1 MSTLQLAELTCLCCS
16 YRTHLSP
23 TLRRGSGSA
32 ARAAV
37 NQAME
42 QAGLK
47 STTTRAPRKS
57 KSSTNGTPSSNT
69 STSTSHIL
77 SPYHTPTSQNGPI
90 HYGYPQLYDSHPYP
104 YPLPSHNASL
114 TNNQNSATSSRG
126 PSPANGHSS
135 GHSSVSS
142 VPGSGGPLPPPHHQ
156 QFYPQP
162 FPQATYP
169 YPYPQAYRYP
179 PPAGPM
185 HTAYGPSHAP
195 PPMYSPGLA
204 PEHANHMYPPM
215 GGGSGGVSYPTHSR
229 ESSFSGVMPPGYPM
243 GNGFPRNAST
253 SSIVP
258 PPPLHPNSTM
268 SVGDV
273 PGGAGTGR
281 GRYSPGRRPSPRPS
295 PPNMLSQ
302 GVVDPNSM
310 NSRSG
315 LHLSYGPASTSNGHP
330 GAYGQPSS
338 LGHPHPHLSAYA
350 YGSGHAANE
359 TLLRGQGRASISSLS
374 EDGSGEHGSGSDGS
388 GSKKD

>member
-1 MSTLQLAELTCLCCS
+1 
-16 YRTHLSP
+16 
-23 TLRRGSGSA
+23 
-32 ARAAV
+32 
-37 NQAME
+37 ME

-47 STTTRAPRKS
+47 STSSRAPRKS

-69 STSTSHIL
+69 STSTSHIA

-90 HYGYPQLYDSHPYP
+90 HYGYPQMYDPHPYP
-104 YPLPSHNASL
+104 YPVPHHNASL
-114 TNNQNSATSSRG
+114 SNNHNSATSSRG

-142 VPGSGGPLPPPHHQ
+142 VPGSAGPLPPPHHQ

-179 PPAGPM
+179 SPAGPM
-185 HTAYGPSHAP
+185 HATYGPPSHVP

-215 GGGSGGVSYPTHSR
+215 GGGASYPNHSR
-229 ESSFSGVMPPGYPM
+229 ESSYNGVMPPGYAM
-243 GNGFPRNAST
+243 GNGFPRSAST
-253 SSIVP
+253 SSLVP
-258 PPPLHPNSTM
+258 PPANSTSSTM
-268 SVGDV
+268 PGNDLNHG
-273 PGGAGTGR
+273 PGGTNDR
-281 GRYSPGRRPSPRPS
+281 SRYSPPRRPS

-315 LHLSYGPASTSNGHP
+315 LHLSYGPGSTTANGHP
-330 GAYGQPSS
+330 GGYGQPS
-338 LGHPHPHLSAYA
+338 LGHPGHQHPHLSAYA

-359 TLLRGQGRASISSLS
+359 TLSRDQGRASISSLS
-374 EDGSGEHGSGSDGS
+374 EDGSGDHGSGSDGS
-388 GSKKD
+388 GSKRD